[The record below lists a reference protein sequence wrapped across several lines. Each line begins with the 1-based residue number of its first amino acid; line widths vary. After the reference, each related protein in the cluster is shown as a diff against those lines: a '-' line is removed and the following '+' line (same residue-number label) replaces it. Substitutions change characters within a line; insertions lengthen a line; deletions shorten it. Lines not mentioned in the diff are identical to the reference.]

1 MTREPRVV
9 VVGSHVQGLFMR
21 VEHFPTPDET
31 VLGWDYREA
40 LDGGKGS
47 HQAIACGR
55 LGMHTSFVGR
65 VGQDHL
71 GDRGAGWM
79 RDAGVDLSHLK
90 RSEDTPTGTGFI
102 IINPEG
108 VPLIT
113 TAMGANGEFSPAD
126 VDDAEELI
134 ARSTFMVITFEIP
147 VKTALHASR
156 LGRKRGL
163 TVILTPGPA
172 ELMSPDDLGAVDV
185 LVHNASEAKILMGMA
200 PDAEASTEDLARG
213 LQGKFGLKNVV
224 ITLGEEGAGVA
235 EGEGFYLVPAI
246 EVEVVDTPGAGD
258 AFTAGMT
265 KGLFEGKTLA
275 EAVRFG
281 CITAGYAVTV
291 RESVPAFPTLEQVWE
306 FVERNKLQ
314 VPEGIL

>member
-1 MTREPRVV
+1 MTKEPHVV

-21 VEHFPTPDET
+21 VEHLPTPDET

-55 LGMHTSFVGR
+55 LGMPTSFIGR
-65 VGQDHL
+65 VGKDHF

-79 RDAGVDLSHLK
+79 RDAGVDLTYLK
-90 RSEDTPTGTGFI
+90 RSEDISTGTGFI

-113 TAMGANGEFSPAD
+113 TAMGANEKFSPAD

-134 ARSTFMVITFEIP
+134 ASSTFMVITFEIP
-147 VKTALHASR
+147 VKTGLYASR
-156 LGRKRGL
+156 LGKKHGL

-172 ELMSPDDLGAVDV
+172 EPMAPEDLSAVDI
-185 LVHNASEAKILMGMA
+185 LVPNATEAKILMGMN
-200 PDAEASTEDLARG
+200 PDAEASTEGLARG
-213 LQGKFGLKNVV
+213 LQDRFGLRNIV
-224 ITLGEEGAGVA
+224 ITMGEQGAAVA
-235 EGEGFYLVPAI
+235 EDDSFYMVPAI
-246 EVEVVDTPGAGD
+246 EVDVVDTPGAGD

-265 KGLFEGKTLA
+265 KGLFQGKALA

-291 RESVPAFPTLEQVWE
+291 RESVPAFPTMGQVREFAERKNLE
-306 FVERNKLQ
+306 

>member
-1 MTREPRVV
+1 MSKEPRVV

-21 VEHFPTPDET
+21 VEHLPTPDET

-55 LGMHTSFVGR
+55 LGMPTSFVGR
-65 VGQDHL
+65 VGQDHF

-79 RDAGVDLSHLK
+79 RDAGVDLTYLK
-90 RSEDTPTGTGFI
+90 RSQDIPTGTGFI
-102 IINPEG
+102 IINHEG

-113 TAMGANGEFSPAD
+113 TAMGANGDFSPTD

-156 LGRKRGL
+156 LGRKHGL

-172 ELMSPDDLGAVDV
+172 EPLTPDALSAVDI
-185 LVHNASEAKILMGMA
+185 LVPNASEARILMGMD
-200 PDAEASTEDLARG
+200 PDAEASAEDLARG
-213 LQGKFGLKNVV
+213 LQARFGLENVV
-224 ITLGEEGAGVA
+224 ITLGETGAAVS
-235 EGEGFYLVPAI
+235 EGEKLYLVSAI
-246 EVEVVDTPGAGD
+246 KVDVIDTPGAGD

-275 EAVRFG
+275 EAVQFG
-281 CITAGYAVTV
+281 CITGGYAVTV
-291 RESVPAFPTLEQVWE
+291 RESVPAFPTLEQLRE
-306 FVERNKLQ
+306 FVKRYNLQ